1 MYIYR
6 QYGFLGSIKLIK
18 NIMLT
23 KILFKNARLVKFP
36 FDIRNKKNIKI
47 GKGFSTGVGCR
58 IEAYPFDNQKIV
70 LEIGENFK
78 INDRVHIAAHHKI
91 TIGNNV
97 LVASGVF
104 ITDLSHGNY
113 SGDNQDSPESYVDK
127 RAISA
132 KPVQIGNNV
141 WLGEHVIVL
150 PGVEIGDN
158 SIIGAGAVVTKSIPS
173 NAIAAGNPAKVIKC
187 YCFESNVWKL
197 LK

>member
-6 QYGFLGSIKLIK
+6 QYGVLGSMKLIK

-23 KILFKNARLVKFP
+23 KILFKKARLVKFP

-58 IEAYPFDNQKIV
+58 IEAYPYNMDKIV
-70 LEIGENFK
+70 LDIGTNFK
-78 INDRVHIAAHHKI
+78 INDRVHIASHRKI

-104 ITDLSHGNY
+104 ISDLSHGNY

-141 WLGEHVIVL
+141 WLGEYVIVL
-150 PGVEIGDN
+150 PGVKIGDN

-173 NAIAAGNPAKVIKC
+173 NSIAVGNPAKVIKC

-197 LK
+197 L